1 MKRVLFAILGAL
13 AAFALSAGPAVS
25 GGARRAMDEGSVLFA
40 AGSYTAASGKFEEA
54 ATLAGGEGLEPEAA
68 RYNAAVSLL
77 KAGKAPE
84 AVTAFTQ
91 AQRSADPG
99 LRGRAHYNRGIAL
112 VAVAEAQE
120 KRGDVQGAVVSLG
133 QALEAYEGAMLVAAK
148 DEDPKVN
155 HELAAR
161 KKAQLEERAGDREE
175 QKGSGGQPPP
185 PAQVRAKERRQDASQ
200 PAAPGSGKE
209 MKPDEAR
216 TMLDAMRQQEM
227 SQRSRIRPPGGE
239 SAGVDKAW

>member
-1 MKRVLFAILGAL
+1 MKLSPAAAL
-13 AAFALSAGPAVS
+13 AVLAALVLSAGPAAS
-25 GGARRAMDEGSVLFA
+25 GEARRAMDEGSLLFA
-40 AGSYTAASGKFEEA
+40 AGSYAAATGKFEEA

-77 KAGKAPE
+77 KVGKAPE

-120 KRGDVQGAVVSLG
+120 KRGDVPGAVVSLG
-133 QALEAYEGAMLVAAK
+133 QALEAYESAMLIDAQ

-155 HELAAR
+155 YELASR
-161 KKAQLEERAGDREE
+161 KKARLEEQLQAQPERGQAPQPETTRQEE
-175 QKGSGGQPPP
+175 QRP
-185 PAQVRAKERRQDASQ
+185 RQ
-200 PAAPGSGKE
+200 E
-209 MKPDEAR
+209 MTNDEAR
-216 TMLDAMRQQEM
+216 LMLEAMKQQEI
-227 SQRSRIRPPGGE
+227 SQRHQAQPFRGAPVW
-239 SAGVDKAW
+239 VDKDW

>member
-1 MKRVLFAILGAL
+1 MKRVLFAVLGAL
-13 AAFALSAGPAVS
+13 AAFALSAGPAAS
-25 GGARRAMDEGSVLFA
+25 GEARRAMDEGSVLFA
-40 AGSYTAASGKFEEA
+40 AGSYTAAAGKFEEA

-77 KAGKAPE
+77 KIGKAPE

-112 VAVAEAQE
+112 VAVAEAVE

-133 QALEAYEGAMLVAAK
+133 QALEAYESAMLIDAK

-155 HELAAR
+155 HELASR
-161 KKAQLEERAGDREE
+161 KKAQLEEKLRERQGRAQAPQPESTRQEE
-175 QKGSGGQPPP
+175 QRP
-185 PAQVRAKERRQDASQ
+185 R
-200 PAAPGSGKE
+200 KE
-209 MKPDEAR
+209 MTNDEAR
-216 TMLDAMRQQEM
+216 LMLEAMKQQEISRRQQVQPFRGAPARVEK
-227 SQRSRIRPPGGE
+227 
-239 SAGVDKAW
+239 DW